1 MKTKYIGNMRAYEQ
15 ALMDC
20 EEIMKR
26 IDHVGRVNDDLPFFT
41 RDREEIKN
49 ERDLQ
54 EKAWEAVKML
64 HQVLC
69 EATGRVS
76 E

>member
-20 EEIMKR
+20 EEIMER
-26 IDHVGRVNDDLPFFT
+26 IDRVGRANDDLPFFT

-54 EKAWEAVKML
+54 EKAWEAVKTL